1 MLLQADAASPV
12 VRGKTAGKP
21 GICLPTETYY
31 PVVGGG
37 ETQARVLAEDLVARG
52 FRVIVVTRRSSSTL
66 AKVERIGGVLVYRTS
81 PVGGGQ
87 LKRWIM
93 VFACVPVLLGRR
105 RQYDLIYVSGFK
117 ALGLTAVAVSRLL
130 GKRCILKADSN
141 GEMSGAFFDRGRQTL
156 GLGSDSTLFRL
167 FLALRNSV
175 LRQADQFLAISTD
188 IAGELQ
194 HHGIQRDA
202 IELVTNSVDT
212 NRFCPVNPSAKS
224 ALRLRLRLPPDRV
237 IVTFTGRLVSY
248 KGLPLLLRVWE
259 QVQGVHSRAM
269 LLLVGSGGLDIHNC
283 EAELKQQ
290 VQARGLQPS
299 VRLTGDVHNVHEYLQ
314 ASDIFVFPTEKEA
327 FGISLIEAMACGLP
341 VITTPTGGIKDFL
354 VDGQNGLLVEAGS
367 FQQLY
372 AAIHQLLTDASLAG
386 SLGSA
391 ALSTARARY
400 ARDVVLEQHI
410 ALFDRL
416 AGLRVKACALRGR
429 WASRWI
435 LHPIEFF
442 IQPLARARRR
452 RSIKVSQ

>member
-21 GICLPTETYY
+21 GICLLTETYY

-87 LKRWIM
+87 LKR
-93 VFACVPVLLGRR
+93 
-105 RQYDLIYVSGFK
+105 
-117 ALGLTAVAVSRLL
+117 
-130 GKRCILKADSN
+130 CILKADSN

-156 GLGSDSTLFRL
+156 GLGSDSALFRL

-259 QVQGVHSRAM
+259 
-269 LLLVGSGGLDIHNC
+269 
-283 EAELKQQ
+283 
-290 VQARGLQPS
+290 
-299 VRLTGDVHNVHEYLQ
+299 
-314 ASDIFVFPTEKEA
+314 
-327 FGISLIEAMACGLP
+327 
-341 VITTPTGGIKDFL
+341 
-354 VDGQNGLLVEAGS
+354 
-367 FQQLY
+367 
-372 AAIHQLLTDASLAG
+372 
-386 SLGSA
+386 
-391 ALSTARARY
+391 
-400 ARDVVLEQHI
+400 
-410 ALFDRL
+410 
-416 AGLRVKACALRGR
+416 
-429 WASRWI
+429 
-435 LHPIEFF
+435 
-442 IQPLARARRR
+442 
-452 RSIKVSQ
+452 